1 MKEPSPSQGGPA
13 APTPVAPNLLA
24 PNLVAP
30 NLVASVRAVLPSLT
44 PAGRAIAKLILDDPA
59 TVARST
65 ITELSAASGTSQ
77 ATIVRTAR
85 ALGFSGYSEL
95 RLALAAASAGERPDR
110 LVPGD
115 LAPDDPLADVIAK
128 VARAESDAL
137 ADTAA
142 QLSPER
148 LGAVVDALVAA
159 RRVSVYGVGASGL
172 VAADMAQKLMRIG
185 VSSHAFAD
193 VHLALTGAALAGPS
207 DVSVGVSCTGE
218 TPDVLEPMWTAR
230 EAGATTVAITNNP
243 RSSLGAMADHV
254 LVSAGRETA
263 FRPGALA
270 SRISQLLIVDCVFV
284 GVAQRTFE
292 ASDGALRATR
302 GALDRFLTDPRRRSR
317 QTSSQASSQASSA
330 TSSQLDGVG
339 KN

>member
-1 MKEPSPSQGGPA
+1 MS
-13 APTPVAPNLLA
+13 T
-24 PNLVAP
+24 

-44 PAGRAIAKLILDDPA
+44 PSARSIARLILDDPA
-59 TVARST
+59 TVAKST

-95 RLALAAASAGERPDR
+95 RLALAAASAQGERDR

-115 LAPDDPLADVIAK
+115 LAPGDPLAEVIAK
-128 VARAESDAL
+128 VTRAESDAL

-142 QLSPER
+142 QLAPER
-148 LGAVVDALVAA
+148 LGAVVDALIGA
-159 RRVSVYGVGASGL
+159 RRVSVVGVGASGL

-185 VSSHAFAD
+185 IAGHPFAD
-193 VHLALTGAALAGPS
+193 VHLALTAAALAGPQ
-207 DVSVGVSCTGE
+207 DVWVAVSCTGE
-218 TPDVLEPMWTAR
+218 TADVVEPVRTAR

-243 RSSLGAMADHV
+243 RSTLADLAGHV
-254 LVSAGRETA
+254 LISAGRETA

-292 ASDGALRATR
+292 RSDAALRVTK
-302 GALDRFLTDPRRRSR
+302 GALDRYGGRRIRS
-317 QTSSQASSQASSA
+317 
-330 TSSQLDGVG
+330 
-339 KN
+339 

>member
-1 MKEPSPSQGGPA
+1 MKDPSPVGPPASAGGPA
-13 APTPVAPNLLA
+13 AA
-24 PNLVAP
+24 NLVAT
-30 NLVASVRAVLPSLT
+30 VRAVLPSLT
-44 PAGRAIAKLILDDPA
+44 PAGRSIARLILDDPA

-65 ITELSAASGTSQ
+65 ITELGAAVGTSE

-85 ALGFSGYSEL
+85 ALGFSGYSQL
-95 RLALAAASAGERPDR
+95 RLALAAASAHAAARPEPDR

-115 LAPDDPLADVIAK
+115 LGPDDPLADVIAK

-142 QLSPER
+142 QLAPER
-148 LGAVVDALVAA
+148 LGEVITALAAA

-185 VSSHAFAD
+185 VSCHPYTD
-193 VHLALTGAALAGPS
+193 VHLALTGAALTDAQ
-207 DVSVGVSCTGE
+207 DVAVGVSCGGE
-218 TPDVLEPMWTAR
+218 TPDVVVPMRTAR
-230 EAGATTVAITNNP
+230 TAGATTVAITNNP
-243 RSSLGAMADHV
+243 RSSLAETADHV

-270 SRISQLLIVDCVFV
+270 SRISQLLIVDCIFV
-284 GVAQRTFE
+284 GLAQRTFE
-292 ASDGALRATR
+292 TSDAALRATKN
-302 GALDRFLTDPRRRSR
+302 AIDHFLGDARRRSR
-317 QTSSQASSQASSA
+317 NAS
-330 TSSQLDGVG
+330 TQLRQQG

>member
-1 MKEPSPSQGGPA
+1 
-13 APTPVAPNLLA
+13 
-24 PNLVAP
+24 
-30 NLVASVRAVLPSLT
+30 VRAVLPSLT
-44 PAGRAIAKLILDDPA
+44 PAGRSIARLILDDPA

-85 ALGFSGYSEL
+85 ALGFSGYSQL
-95 RLALAAASAGERPDR
+95 RLALAAASAGERPER
-110 LVPGD
+110 LVPGG
-115 LAPDDPLADVIAK
+115 LAPEDPLADVIVK

-142 QLSPER
+142 QLDPER
-148 LGAVVDALVAA
+148 LGAVVEALAHA

-185 VSSHAFAD
+185 VPAHAFTD
-193 VHLALTGAALAGPS
+193 VHLALTGAALAGPG
-207 DVSVGVSCTGE
+207 DVSIGVSCSGE
-218 TPDVLEPMWTAR
+218 TPDVVEPMGTAR
-230 EAGATTVAITNNP
+230 EAGATTIAITNNP
-243 RSSLGAMADHV
+243 RSSVAGLADHV

-284 GVAQRTFE
+284 GLAQRTSDV
-292 ASDGALRATR
+292 SDGALQATR
-302 GALDRFLTDPRRRSR
+302 VVLDRFLGDSRRRSR
-317 QTSSQASSQASSA
+317 RTF
-330 TSSQLDGVG
+330 SQLDALG